1 MRPFIVPGVVFCAFE
16 IGSISTRAMKIC
28 KLNSAPSSSGF
39 KALKASMDR
48 TAFEG
53 MPRLFE
59 TQEQRQPVM
68 WPPAPLQV
76 LDRLGQMLIDFQDH
90 GVFVADLGVR
100 GLFTSSPCY
109 RSRLVAAV
117 LMGSHNGSAL
127 RSWQVVLGKWEAESD
142 PTTSPRRCGCAA
154 KHLYRPESQ
163 SVAYFT
169 GVDPRGRHHCGPKQY
184 IGKTPEQ
191 IVEQFK
197 DACAEA

>member
-39 KALKASMDR
+39 KALKTSMDR

-90 GVFVADLGVR
+90 GVFCCRFRCPGTFHIISLLPLQACCSCVNGFPQRQCTQKLAGR
-100 GLFTSSPCY
+100 AGE
-109 RSRLVAAV
+109 
-117 LMGSHNGSAL
+117 MGSGERSDHFSQKVRL
-127 RSWQVVLGKWEAESD
+127 RSQTPVPSRVSVCGLLH
-142 PTTSPRRCGCAA
+142 RC
-154 KHLYRPESQ
+154 
-163 SVAYFT
+163 
-169 GVDPRGRHHCGPKQY
+169 
-184 IGKTPEQ
+184 
-191 IVEQFK
+191 
-197 DACAEA
+197 